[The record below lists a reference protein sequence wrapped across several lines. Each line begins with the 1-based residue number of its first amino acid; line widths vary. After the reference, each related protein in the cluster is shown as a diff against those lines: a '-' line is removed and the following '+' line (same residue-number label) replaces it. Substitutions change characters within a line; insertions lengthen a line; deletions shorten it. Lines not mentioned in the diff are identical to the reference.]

1 MEINST
7 NLGIQSFLNATQ
19 RVEESAVQIAK
30 SSTGD
35 TSVNL
40 TNALVDLKVAEREA
54 GVAAK
59 IIEVE
64 NAQVGTI
71 MDLIL

>member
-1 MEINST
+1 MEINSA
-7 NLGIQSFLNATQ
+7 NLGIQSILNATQ

>member
-1 MEINST
+1 MEINSA